1 MTRALDQVPAAA
13 RDHIAATLHT
23 HLNAAAERE
32 TADGPRITEADANAA
47 AAAVVLA
54 LRADGWHIT
63 APTRHRRP

>member
-1 MTRALDQVPAAA
+1 MTRALGQVPAAA

-23 HLNAAAERE
+23 HLN
-32 TADGPRITEADANAA
+32 ADGPRITEADANAA

-63 APTRHRRP
+63 APPRRRP